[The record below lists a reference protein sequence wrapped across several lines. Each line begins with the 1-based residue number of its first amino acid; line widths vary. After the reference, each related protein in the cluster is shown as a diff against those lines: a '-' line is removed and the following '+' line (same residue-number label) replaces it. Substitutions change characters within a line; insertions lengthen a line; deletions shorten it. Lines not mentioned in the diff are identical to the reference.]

1 MKCAQA
7 NNQVNFALKIPYL
20 SQSCNHRQPHL
31 IDQALLLQKEMHN
44 TANNLLR
51 VQENQKHANMATK
64 KRMKTLRISRN
75 EKKADLR
82 RLLSNI

>member
-1 MKCAQA
+1 MKFAQA

-51 VQENQKHANMATK
+51 VQESKKHTNMATK
-64 KRMKTLRISRN
+64 KRMKTLSEDKSQRKKSRLAPAF
-75 EKKADLR
+75 K
-82 RLLSNI
+82 